1 MMISTAKGFER
12 YRRGLHKN
20 ESICL
25 IIRLESMLVL
35 PDQRTE
41 LFTLNQGFN
50 TIASESVTL
59 TWIKWKEDITMG
71 KIAETRRMIAM
82 DTRVLRAV

>member
-50 TIASESVTL
+50 TIASESRH
-59 TWIKWKEDITMG
+59 
-71 KIAETRRMIAM
+71 AYM
-82 DTRVLRAV
+82 DKMEGGHNNG